1 MLTVTSTSGAISP
14 NSIHSSICCRPLT
27 QCLCQNLLSR
37 VGSTLTT
44 ISLMVY
50 WLINHSVLINQGHQ
64 FSRSGIA
71 LYPHQLVNAMGKRL
85 SSCLEI
91 ISKFSLQKHV
101 CLELYINSSLLH
113 QLCRNSLVFQGY
125 LMMIIAWSCLTSF
138 KQKAGSKQHRKDL
151 FHVDDGLIRNC
162 YGNTAWSFV

>member
-1 MLTVTSTSGAISP
+1 MLTVTSTSGTIPP
-14 NSIHSSICCRPLT
+14 NSIHSSIFCCRPLT

-64 FSRSGIA
+64 FSRSSIA

-91 ISKFSLQKHV
+91 ISKFSLQKSCMPRYIYKFQLITSTMQELTCLPLLFDDGHS
-101 CLELYINSSLLH
+101 LELPH
-113 QLCRNSLVFQGY
+113 QL
-125 LMMIIAWSCLTSF
+125 
-138 KQKAGSKQHRKDL
+138 
-151 FHVDDGLIRNC
+151 
-162 YGNTAWSFV
+162 